1 MSFVVLLAGSPGR
14 QSRST
19 SLLRRATHELAAHG
33 IAHRLVGIG
42 DLPLQELVYGASN
55 HPDIQQFQHDISRAD
70 GLIVATPVYKAAY
83 SGVFKLLLDILPER
97 ALNGKAVLPIGVGG
111 SPNHMLAVDYALK
124 PVLSSLKAR
133 TILEGIYA
141 TENQITYQPDGTAEF
156 DPDLQSR
163 LDSGLARFL
172 TSLPQA
178 PAHHN
183 PALLADRIVA
193 AQLGI

>member
-1 MSFVVLLAGSPGR
+1 MSFVVLLAGSPGQR
-14 QSRST
+14 SRST
-19 SLLRRATHELAAHG
+19 SLLRRAVYELTARG
-33 IAHRLVGIG
+33 IAHRLVGIA
-42 DLPLQELVYGASN
+42 DLPLEALVHGATS
-55 HPDIQQFQHDISRAD
+55 HADIQQFQHDVARAD

-97 ALNGKAVLPIGVGG
+97 ALSGKAVLPIGVGG

-133 TILEGIYA
+133 TILDGIYA
-141 TENQITYQPDGTAEF
+141 TESQITHLPDGTAEL

-163 LDSGLARFL
+163 LDNGLARFL
-172 TSLPQA
+172 ASLPQ
-178 PAHHN
+178 PSTPHD
-183 PALLADRIVA
+183 PALLTNRIVA